1 MRTLL
6 PCDMRIPPALWMLP
20 QLSPPVSSA
29 RASAATATLEG
40 SPRDPVS
47 SARASAAT
55 ATLEGSP
62 RDPIEVLR
70 WTSHTDARLPYSAA
84 MQALRTIGF
93 QRSPTQKA
101 RVLLQA
107 SLLMADG

>member
-20 QLSPPVSSA
+20 QLSP
-29 RASAATATLEG
+29 
-40 SPRDPVS
+40 PVS